1 MLCVYDVWRVRSLQ
15 HQLTT
20 VRKKRKLG
28 DNLYTDEADTEDV
41 GPKDC
46 DSFLDKLYTL
56 LAAYAL
62 AGSSALAGVD
72 PTKEASLGANSVEF
86 VAPDEF
92 QAAQESDSWEG
103 GGEDWP
109 DAYRHCP
116 MPREHA
122 LCCVVVFWHEEWGE
136 PAYQVYTGLLFG
148 LPLAALGTP
157 FAAAKKQRM
166 AISGSFLGLEF
177 DFSSVLTQGYVGYVS
192 FFVRARL
199 VEKVTDLIES
209 ARASNTLRAGV
220 ASKLYGM
227 LNFLELGMF
236 GRVGAGGLAAIK
248 DRQMDK
254 GVLSWECSGEWVP
267 EDWQRLRIAR
277 WIKGRAYDELGKDTA
292 AANLPKIEPVVF
304 FAALFGTHHFEPFVG
319 RLRLAQD
326 IDMDLQLM
334 MRDIIAED
342 EESGQIDA
350 LKVSRAHKRMLALE
364 RRRQVQCAVNL
375 ASRLDAH
382 QDEGWEEAQR
392 AEATRLSQVPS
403 GLEMLYLIG
412 WLYVNA
418 AEQWLAGS
426 AAARLVAKMRAKAHL
441 IKSKGELAASA
452 GRTAFTVNSIMKT
465 AERKKTKQ
473 SAVQREGTEKEEEK
487 EEQEKEAKAAAATEA
502 AATTN
507 ASGQGEA
514 SASDGKAETEGMR
527 SSRDAH
533 EGNSSP
539 SNAPAE
545 GRGNAEEGGSQDI
558 LSPGTIVVLC
568 NLRTNTELNDEVGV
582 IEEFDESSGRYVVH
596 FLSDGLEPRRL
607 RAENLLILEDSA
619 SRGNDS
625 KGSAGGSAAEDPK
638 ATPRAEDTSEDAHW
652 APGGDEAEV
661 AEAFKDTMPL
671 FHDTLWKVTAIDI
684 EFTLAKVMRRVLRD
698 MSIDKP
704 ARQHRAEALRRLG
717 EIMQEPMK
725 ERRADQSASRLQLD
739 EVPSVERR
747 LSSRS
752 SILARLPRV
761 SWRSRKRE
769 SKEARTKQQETK
781 QKQMEAALVLMA
793 AGASTDD
800 VDDMLAARSAME
812 AELDPFHSV

>member
-1 MLCVYDVWRVRSLQ
+1 
-15 HQLTT
+15 
-20 VRKKRKLG
+20 
-28 DNLYTDEADTEDV
+28 
-41 GPKDC
+41 
-46 DSFLDKLYTL
+46 
-56 LAAYAL
+56 
-62 AGSSALAGVD
+62 
-72 PTKEASLGANSVEF
+72 
-86 VAPDEF
+86 
-92 QAAQESDSWEG
+92 
-103 GGEDWP
+103 
-109 DAYRHCP
+109 
-116 MPREHA
+116 
-122 LCCVVVFWHEEWGE
+122 
-136 PAYQVYTGLLFG
+136 
-148 LPLAALGTP
+148 
-157 FAAAKKQRM
+157 
-166 AISGSFLGLEF
+166 
-177 DFSSVLTQGYVGYVS
+177 
-192 FFVRARL
+192 
-199 VEKVTDLIES
+199 
-209 ARASNTLRAGV
+209 
-220 ASKLYGM
+220 
-227 LNFLELGMF
+227 
-236 GRVGAGGLAAIK
+236 
-248 DRQMDK
+248 
-254 GVLSWECSGEWVP
+254 
-267 EDWQRLRIAR
+267 
-277 WIKGRAYDELGKDTA
+277 
-292 AANLPKIEPVVF
+292 
-304 FAALFGTHHFEPFVG
+304 
-319 RLRLAQD
+319 
-326 IDMDLQLM
+326 M

-392 AEATRLSQVPS
+392 AEAKRLSQVPS
-403 GLEMLYLIG
+403 GPEMLYLIG
-412 WLYVNA
+412 WLYVNG

-426 AAARLVAKMRAKAHL
+426 AAARLVAKMQAKAHL
-441 IKSKGELAASA
+441 MKSKGELAASA

-473 SAVQREGTEKEEEK
+473 SVQREAKEKEDGKEKAEKEEK
-487 EEQEKEAKAAAATEA
+487 EEKEEKAAAAPD
-502 AATTN
+502 AATTS
-507 ASGQGEA
+507 AFGPGEA
-514 SASDGKAETEGMR
+514 PWGAKAKAETEEGMR
-527 SSRDAH
+527 SCQDAQ

-539 SNAPAE
+539 SHAPAE
-545 GRGNAEEGGSQDI
+545 GRGKLGSAEDI

-568 NLRTNTELNDEVGV
+568 NLRTNAELNDEVGV
-582 IEEFDESSGRYVVH
+582 IEEFDQSSGRYVVH

-619 SRGNDS
+619 SRGHADS
-625 KGSAGGSAAEDPK
+625 KDSTGGSASGEDRK
-638 ATPRAEDTSEDAHW
+638 SAPRAEDTSDAHW

-698 MSIDKP
+698 MSVDKP

-725 ERRADQSASRLQLD
+725 EMRADQSASKLQLE

-812 AELDPFHSV
+812 AELDPFHSAV

>member
-1 MLCVYDVWRVRSLQ
+1 MARDTCPEAGQFSTDVAVYDAEQAARHEALALRLQ
-15 HQLTT
+15 EQQEREQAEVEMLKAAVGSVFS
-20 VRKKRKLG
+20 VRKPR
-28 DNLYTDEADTEDV
+28 D
-41 GPKDC
+41 
-46 DSFLDKLYTL
+46 
-56 LAAYAL
+56 AL
-62 AGSSALAGVD
+62 AGTASGLKTLARGVGVGLASLVVQPYVGAKCGGIKGFAKGCGTGLATCVGSTVAGTVVGSGQIVRGVVNTPGAILRTARGEVWNSDARKWEKDWYSLPEEAAEVLCEDCEEAGGESRARSSGSTSRKVQHTELYNVLGVR
-72 PTKEASLGANSVEF
+72 PEASEADIRRAFYKKSLALH
-86 VAPDEF
+86 PDKNPDNPEATKQF
-92 QAAQESDSWEG
+92 QEVS
-103 GGEDWP
+103 
-109 DAYRHCP
+109 DAYRI
-116 MPREHA
+116 
-122 LCCVVVFWHEEWGE
+122 LGDEE
-136 PAYQVYTGLLFG
+136 
-148 LPLAALGTP
+148 
-157 FAAAKKQRM
+157 R
-166 AISGSFLGLEF
+166 
-177 DFSSVLTQGYVGYVS
+177 
-192 FFVRARL
+192 R
-199 VEKVTDLIES
+199 
-209 ARASNTLRAGV
+209 
-220 ASKLYGM
+220 
-227 LNFLELGMF
+227 
-236 GRVGAGGLAAIK
+236 
-248 DRQMDK
+248 
-254 GVLSWECSGEWVP
+254 
-267 EDWQRLRIAR
+267 
-277 WIKGRAYDELGKDTA
+277 RAYDELGKDTA

-375 ASRLDAH
+375 ASRLDASH

-426 AAARLVAKMRAKAHL
+426 ATARLVAKMRAKAHL
-441 IKSKGELAASA
+441 MKSKGELAASA

-473 SAVQREGTEKEEEK
+473 SAVQREGTEKKEEEE
-487 EEQEKEAKAAAATEA
+487 EEQGKEAKAAAAPEA

-507 ASGQGEA
+507 AAGPGEA
-514 SASDGKAETEGMR
+514 P
-527 SSRDAH
+527 

-545 GRGNAEEGGSQDI
+545 GRGKLGAEDI

-625 KGSAGGSAAEDPK
+625 KDSAGGSAPEDPK

-698 MSIDKP
+698 MSVDKP

-725 ERRADQSASRLQLD
+725 ERRADQNASRLQLD

>member
-1 MLCVYDVWRVRSLQ
+1 VGAKCGGIKGFAKGCGTGLATCVGSTVAGTVVGSGQIVRGVVNTPGAILRTARGEVWNSDARKWEKDWYSLPEEAAEVLCEDCEEAGGESRARSSGSTSRKVQHTELYNVLGVRPEAS
-15 HQLTT
+15 
-20 VRKKRKLG
+20 
-28 DNLYTDEADTEDV
+28 EADIRRAFYKKSLALH
-41 GPKDC
+41 P
-46 DSFLDKLYTL
+46 DKNPDNPE
-56 LAAYAL
+56 A
-62 AGSSALAGVD
+62 
-72 PTKEASLGANSVEF
+72 TKQ
-86 VAPDEF
+86 F
-92 QAAQESDSWEG
+92 QEVS
-103 GGEDWP
+103 
-109 DAYRHCP
+109 DAYRI
-116 MPREHA
+116 
-122 LCCVVVFWHEEWGE
+122 LGDEE
-136 PAYQVYTGLLFG
+136 
-148 LPLAALGTP
+148 
-157 FAAAKKQRM
+157 R
-166 AISGSFLGLEF
+166 
-177 DFSSVLTQGYVGYVS
+177 
-192 FFVRARL
+192 R
-199 VEKVTDLIES
+199 
-209 ARASNTLRAGV
+209 
-220 ASKLYGM
+220 
-227 LNFLELGMF
+227 
-236 GRVGAGGLAAIK
+236 
-248 DRQMDK
+248 
-254 GVLSWECSGEWVP
+254 
-267 EDWQRLRIAR
+267 
-277 WIKGRAYDELGKDTA
+277 RAYDELGKDTA